1 MFTSKFD
8 KKFNLIMESFNTTY
22 SELFNKIKNY
32 PDPELLND
40 WVEAIEEQNIITDFD
55 IDEMEHFDEMLNPV
69 QLNEIINIG
78 LELLQSKDNSD
89 VVANEL
95 PDVVDEQIIKIK
107 GYPVKFLQFADGKWN
122 YQFNN
127 VFDADPELDDEHG
140 EGNWYTGDLDT
151 NYLEDMGYWYPEVDD
166 FNYDSFF
173 DSLEQAKEDAEADI
187 SNKLLW
193 NQLRPLNECKDNKSS
208 KKIITEKH
216 ISFSKYFP
224 VLTKDGED
232 TGWRMG
238 PSDFSGKG
246 KKGNRM
252 TCSVDPTYEI
262 PKDGVIMINPK
273 FPGVHIA
280 IATYYKALDG
290 DKDLAEKLK
299 DQYDIDLNLNV

>member
-1 MFTSKFD
+1 MFKSKFD

-32 PDPELLND
+32 PDKELLND
-40 WVEAIEEQNIITDFD
+40 WVQAIEEQNIITDFD
-55 IDEMEHFDEMLNPV
+55 IDEMEHFDEMLNQV
-69 QLNEIINIG
+69 QLDEIINIG
-78 LELLQSKDNSD
+78 LELLNSKEDSGT
-89 VVANEL
+89 VANVL
-95 PDVVDEQIIKIK
+95 SEQIIKIQ
-107 GYPVKFLQFADGKWN
+107 GYPVKFLQFNNGKWS

-127 VFDADPELDDEHG
+127 VFDADPELDDEYG
-140 EGNWYTGDLDT
+140 ENNWYTGDLDT
-151 NYLEDMGYWYPEVDD
+151 NNLENMGYWYPEVEDL
-166 FNYDSFF
+166 DSDGFY
-173 DSLEQAKEDAEADI
+173 DSLEQAKEDAAGDI

-208 KKIITEKH
+208 KKLITEKH
-216 ISFSKYFP
+216 ISFSQFFP
-224 VLTKDGED
+224 VLTKDGKD

-290 DKDLAEKLK
+290 DKDLAQKLK
-299 DQYDIDLNLNV
+299 DQYDIDLDLNV